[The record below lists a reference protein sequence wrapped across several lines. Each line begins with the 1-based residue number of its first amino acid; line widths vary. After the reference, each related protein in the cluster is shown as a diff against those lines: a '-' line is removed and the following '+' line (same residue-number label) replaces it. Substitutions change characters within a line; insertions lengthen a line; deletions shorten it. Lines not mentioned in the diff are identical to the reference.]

1 MQGMAGLVALTLVV
15 GGGNLLA
22 TRSEVQTVKVS
33 QRHDAEER
41 QQAAAAVER
50 KLCTTLGRLASRN
63 PPAGDAGS
71 NPSRAYLQWQ
81 HDTLA
86 QLGPDVGCRQGES

>member
-15 GGGNLLA
+15 GGGNLWA
-22 TRSEVQTVKVS
+22 SYAQVQAYKAGQHREQV
-33 QRHDAEER
+33 QQR
-41 QQAAAAVER
+41 QQGAVIER
-50 KLCTTLGRLASRN
+50 KLCTTLSRLASRN
-63 PPAGDAGS
+63 PPAGSAGS

-86 QLGPDVGCRQGES
+86 QLGPDVGCR